1 MAAAAAA
8 VGADAV
14 VDDDDDDVDEV
25 DECWLLLCT
34 PILSTCT
41 TLLAKYCFFFKR
53 SNNCGD
59 GRRLNC

>member
-1 MAAAAAA
+1 MWSSFFFFALSSEGTVAAA

-34 PILSTCT
+34 PNTTILSTCA
-41 TLLAKYCFFFKR
+41 TLLAN
-53 SNNCGD
+53 SV
-59 GRRLNC
+59 